1 MCWNAADA
9 LWAELDAANSA
20 LADALEQLS
29 ALHAAD
35 ARAYDAVVEELA
47 TLPAA
52 KVITVACA
60 DVNLR

>member
-1 MCWNAADA
+1 VCRDAADA
-9 LWAELDAANSA
+9 LWAELDAANGA

-35 ARAYDAVVEELA
+35 ARAYDAAVEELA
-47 TLPAA
+47 TLSAA
-52 KVITVACA
+52 KVSIVTCA